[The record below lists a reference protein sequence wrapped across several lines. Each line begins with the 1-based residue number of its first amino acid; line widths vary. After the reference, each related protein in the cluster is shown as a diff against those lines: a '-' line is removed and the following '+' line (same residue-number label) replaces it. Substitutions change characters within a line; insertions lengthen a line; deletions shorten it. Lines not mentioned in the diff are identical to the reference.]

1 MKSKSHSFFDGAF
14 GRYILPGI
22 ILQSVLIGGGFAT
35 GREIVEYGAKYGAL
49 GWFGGIGIFIGFTI
63 MAILSFE
70 LARMFKAYDYRSLLK
85 HLIGKAWFLYDMIY
99 LLLAVLIIAVMAS
112 ATGEI
117 LNNTLGLNYWVGVL
131 GITLIVGL
139 LNFYGVG
146 LIERFKTIGT
156 MALFAGYVIFG
167 VIVISATW
175 GDAKE
180 VLSSGNTSFIDGNVS
195 ILAVLWSGILYVGY
209 NLAVYPAAL
218 FTVRRQKTRKESV
231 ISGIVAGIL
240 MTVPWFLTY
249 VAILGFYPSEEV
261 LGASVPWLVMLD
273 GIAGSWVVV
282 LFGIVV
288 GWTLIETATGMIH
301 AFIERVNHHMEEKS
315 NSHLTKGQSGMI
327 AVGALVLAVI
337 FAQVGIINLIA
348 KGYTWMAYGMI
359 AVYAIPMLTIG
370 VYHLFKRNKD
380 TLTAAKESVELE

>member
-1 MKSKSHSFFDGAF
+1 MKENGQLSMFDGAF

-35 GREIVEYGAKYGAL
+35 GREIVEYGAKFGAL
-49 GWFGGIGIFIGFTI
+49 GWLGGIGIFIGFTV

-70 LARMFKAYDYRSLLK
+70 LARMFQAYDYRSLLK
-85 HLIGKAWFLYDMIY
+85 KLIGKAWFLYDIIY

-117 LNNTLGLNYWVGVL
+117 LHNTLGLNYWVGVV
-131 GITLIVGL
+131 GITFIVGL
-139 LNFYGVG
+139 LNFFGAG
-146 LIERFKTIGT
+146 LIERFKTLGT
-156 MALFAGYVIFG
+156 MALFAGYIIFG

-175 GDAKE
+175 GDAKD
-180 VLSSGNTSFIDGNVS
+180 VLASGNTSFMEENVS
-195 ILAVLWSGILYVGY
+195 IFAVLWSGILYVGY

-218 FTVRRQKTRKESV
+218 FSIRRQKSRKESV
-231 ISGIVAGIL
+231 TAGLIAGIL

-249 VAILGFYPSEEV
+249 IAILGFYPSEEV

-273 GIAGSWVVV
+273 GIAGGWVVI

-315 NSHLTKGQSGMI
+315 NHHLSGVQSGLI

-337 FAQVGIINLIA
+337 FAQVGIIDLIA
-348 KGYTWMAYGMI
+348 KGYTMMAYGMI
-359 AVYAIPMLTIG
+359 AVYAVPMLTIG
-370 VYHLFKRNKD
+370 IYHIFKG
-380 TLTAAKESVELE
+380 KENIKEASSLKI